1 MNTGK
6 ITAGSLLSI
15 FVAALCAISA
25 PVQGQSERDKMIE
38 AAKKEREVVF
48 YGGFSV
54 SDVAGFIKKFNAK
67 YPFIKVNHLRE
78 GAEKLMTRVLTERQA
93 GKHSVDVIQARGF
106 PAQVMLDK
114 GVFAKYLSA
123 EAKAYPKGFKDPD
136 GRWATM
142 YVQTSIIGYNTKFV
156 KPGELKNWEDLL
168 NPKWKGQMVIDRE
181 ETEWFANM
189 LEVMGRENGLKYMRR
204 LAEQRPTMWEG
215 HTLMAQLVAAG
226 EHPIGISLYGPR
238 IEDLKSRGA
247 PVEWVRSNPVI
258 GFLYLV
264 GLADK
269 APHPNAARLLID
281 FALSQEGQTEIT
293 ESRRISMRPDV
304 KPNPPRLVEGV
315 NIHPSNLELARGY
328 DRLYKDFQDIFGK
341 K

>member
-1 MNTGK
+1 MKHKLVIAT
-6 ITAGSLLSI
+6 
-15 FVAALCAISA
+15 VAALFALA
-25 PVQGQSERDKMIE
+25 ANVGAQSERDKMIE
-38 AAKKEREVVF
+38 AAKKEGEVAF

-54 SDVAGFIKKFNAK
+54 SDVAGFIQKFNKK
-67 YPFIKVNHLRE
+67 YPFIRVNHLRE

-93 GKHSVDVIQARGF
+93 GRNSVDVIQARGF
-106 PAQVMLDK
+106 PARVMLDK
-114 GVFAKYLSA
+114 GVFAKYASP
-123 EAKAYPKGFKDPD
+123 EARVYPKGFADPD

-142 YVQTSIIGYNTKFV
+142 YVQTSVIGYNTKFV
-156 KPGELKNWEDLL
+156 KPGEIKGWEDLT
-168 NPKWKGQMVIDRE
+168 NPKWRGQMVIDRE

-189 LEVMGRENGLKYMRR
+189 LEVMGRDKGLAYMRR
-204 LAEQRPTMWEG
+204 IAEQKPTLWEG

-238 IEDLKSRGA
+238 IEDLKARGA
-247 PVEWVRSNPVI
+247 PVDWVRSNPVI

-264 GLADK
+264 ALADK

-281 FALSQEGQTEIT
+281 FALSQEGQMEIT

-304 KPNPPRLVEGV
+304 KPNPPGLVEGV
-315 NIHPSNLELARGY
+315 HVRASNLDLARDY
-328 DRLYKDFQDIFGK
+328 NRLYKDFQDIFGK

>member
-1 MNTGK
+1 MKG
-6 ITAGSLLSI
+6 ITAALLAFLS
-15 FVAALCAISA
+15 AALLAFA
-25 PVQGQSERDKMIE
+25 PAAQGQSERDRMIE
-38 AAKKEREVVF
+38 GAKKEGEVAF

-54 SDVAGFIKKFNAK
+54 SDVAGFIQKFNKK
-67 YPFIKVNHLRE
+67 YPFIRVNHLRE

-93 GKHSVDVIQARGF
+93 GRHTVDVIQARGF
-106 PAQVMLDK
+106 PATVMLDK
-114 GVFAKYLSA
+114 GVFAKYPSP
-123 EAKAYPKGFKDPD
+123 EANAYPKGFKDPD

-142 YVQTSIIGYNTKFV
+142 YVQTSVIGYNTKFV
-156 KPGELKNWEDLL
+156 KPGEIKTWEDLL

-189 LEVMGRENGLKYMRR
+189 LEVMGREKGLAYMRR
-204 LAEQRPTMWEG
+204 LADQRPTLWEG

-238 IEDLKSRGA
+238 IEDLKSKGA

-264 GLADK
+264 ALADK

-281 FALSQEGQTEIT
+281 FALSQEGQMEIT

-304 KPNPPRLVEGV
+304 KPNPPGLVEGV
-315 NIHPSNLELARGY
+315 NVRPSNLELARDY
-328 DRLYKDFQDIFGK
+328 NRLYKEFQEIFAK

>member
-1 MNTGK
+1 MNGK
-6 ITAGSLLSI
+6 ITALI
-15 FVAALCAISA
+15 AVFAAALFGFSTPA
-25 PVQGQSERDKMIE
+25 QGQSERDRMIE
-38 AAKKEREVVF
+38 AAKKEGEVVF

-54 SDVAGFIKKFNAK
+54 SDVAGFIKKFNGK

-78 GAEKLMTRVLTERQA
+78 GAEKLMTRILTERRA
-93 GKHSVDVIQARGF
+93 GKHSADVIQARGF

-114 GVFAKYLSA
+114 GAFAKYLSP
-123 EAKAYPKGFKDPD
+123 ESQAYPKGFKDPD

-142 YVQTSIIGYNTKFV
+142 YVQTSIIAYNTKFV
-156 KPGELKNWEDLL
+156 KPGEIKNWEDLL

-181 ETEWFANM
+181 ETVWFANM
-189 LEVMGRENGLKYMRR
+189 LEVMGRENGLRYMRR

-281 FALSQEGQTEIT
+281 FALSQEGQTEVT

-304 KPNPPRLVEGV
+304 KPNPPRLVDGL
-315 NIHPSNLELARGY
+315 NIHPSTLALARNY
-328 DRLYKDFQDIFGK
+328 DQLYKEFQGIFAK

>member
-1 MNTGK
+1 MK
-6 ITAGSLLSI
+6 HKLVI
-15 FVAALCAISA
+15 AALTALLVFA
-25 PVQGQSERDKMIE
+25 VNVRAQSERDKMIE
-38 AAKKEREVVF
+38 AAKKEREVSF

-54 SDVAGFIKKFNAK
+54 SDVAGFINKFQKK
-67 YPFIKVNHLRE
+67 YPFIRVNHLRE

-93 GKHSVDVIQARGF
+93 GRHSVDVIQARGF
-106 PAQVMLDK
+106 PARVMLDK
-114 GVFAKYLSA
+114 GVFVKYVSP
-123 EAKAYPKGFKDPD
+123 EAKVYPKGFVDPD

-142 YVQTSIIGYNTKFV
+142 YVQTSVIGYNTNFV
-156 KPGELKNWEDLL
+156 KPGEIKNWEDLT

-189 LEVMGRENGLKYMRR
+189 LEVMGREKGLAYMRR
-204 LAEQRPTMWEG
+204 IAQQNPTLWEG

-238 IEDLKSRGA
+238 IEDLKARGA

-264 GLADK
+264 ALADK

-281 FALSQEGQTEIT
+281 FALSKEGQMEIT

-304 KPNPPRLVEGV
+304 KPNPPGLVEGV
-315 NIHPSNLELARGY
+315 HVHASNLDLARDY
-328 DRLYKDFQDIFGK
+328 NRLYKDFQDIFGK

>member
-1 MNTGK
+1 MIKCKLVIAT
-6 ITAGSLLSI
+6 
-15 FVAALCAISA
+15 VAALFALTASVHA
-25 PVQGQSERDKMIE
+25 QSERDKMIE
-38 AAKKEREVVF
+38 AAKKEGEVAF

-54 SDVAGFIKKFNAK
+54 SDVAGFIQKFNKK
-67 YPFIKVNHLRE
+67 YPFIRVNHLRE

-93 GKHSVDVIQARGF
+93 GRYSVDVIQARGF
-106 PAQVMLDK
+106 PARVMLDK
-114 GVFAKYLSA
+114 GVFAKYASP
-123 EAKAYPKGFKDPD
+123 ESSVYPKGFKDAE

-142 YVQTSIIGYNTKFV
+142 YVQTSVIGYNTKFV
-156 KPGELKNWEDLL
+156 KPGEIKNWEDLT
-168 NPKWKGQMVIDRE
+168 NPKWRGQMVIDRE

-189 LEVMGRENGLKYMRR
+189 LEVMGRDKGLAYMRR
-204 LAEQRPTMWEG
+204 IAEQKPTLWEG

-238 IEDLKSRGA
+238 IEDLKSKGA
-247 PVEWVRSNPVI
+247 PVDWVRSNPVI

-264 GLADK
+264 ALADK

-281 FALSQEGQTEIT
+281 FALSQEGQAEIT

-304 KPNPPRLVEGV
+304 KPNPPGLVEGV
-315 NIHPSNLELARGY
+315 HVRASNLDLARDY
-328 DRLYKDFQDIFGK
+328 NRLYKDFQDIFGK

>member
-1 MNTGK
+1 MNRK
-6 ITAGSLLSI
+6 ITALI
-15 FVAALCAISA
+15 AIIIASQFAFPA
-25 PVQGQSERDKMIE
+25 PTEGQTERDRMIE
-38 AAKKEREVVF
+38 AAKKEGEVIF

-54 SDVAGFIKKFNAK
+54 SDVAGFIKKFNGK

-78 GAEKLMTRVLTERQA
+78 GAEKLMTRILTERQA
-93 GKHSVDVIQARGF
+93 GKHSADVIQARGF

-114 GVFAKYLSA
+114 GVFAKYLSP
-123 EAKAYPKGFKDPD
+123 ESQAYPKGFKDPD

-142 YVQTSIIGYNTKFV
+142 YVQTSIIAYNTKFV
-156 KPGELKNWEDLL
+156 KPGEIKNWEDLL

-247 PVEWVRSNPVI
+247 PVEWVRSDPVI

-281 FALSQEGQTEIT
+281 FALSREGQTEIT

-304 KPNPPRLVEGV
+304 KPNPPRLVDGL
-315 NIHPSNLELARGY
+315 NIHPSDLRLARSY
-328 DRLYKDFQDIFGK
+328 DRLYKEFQGIFGK